1 MKVIKTKRNYGID
14 LLRILSM
21 LFVVLLHSYGQGGI
35 LANVTPGTMQYK
47 CSWMVEIIAFCAV
60 NIFALISGYVM
71 YDKKDIKLSSY
82 INLWFQVVF
91 YGLIV
96 TLIFDI
102 ADTTVATRSDYIRSI
117 LPVTKNLY
125 WYFTAYTGLFFLIP
139 FLDKAITNL
148 SNTALKKYFIIIIA
162 VFSVYDTITN
172 KFNLSLGYSVMWLL
186 LVYILGAI
194 LKKCEI
200 AKKVKTY
207 KLVLMLIGLY
217 LITFLYKMYGFEFN
231 IIEYSITKSIFI
243 NYTSPTIL
251 GVAVLYVLIFSRLKF
266 CSIFE
271 KIIKFAAP
279 SAFTIYLLNNHALI
293 WQYVISGMFSTT
305 ATRSV
310 IVILVYT
317 FGFSIAFVV
326 ISILIDRVR
335 IQLFKVLK
343 IQTLSIKIQNIIYYL
358 INKTTLLLK

>member
-1 MKVIKTKRNYGID
+1 
-14 LLRILSM
+14 M
-21 LFVVLLHSYGQGGI
+21 L
-35 LANVTPGTMQYK
+35 
-47 CSWMVEIIAFCAV
+47 
-60 NIFALISGYVM
+60 
-71 YDKKDIKLSSY
+71 
-82 INLWFQVVF
+82 
-91 YGLIV
+91 
-96 TLIFDI
+96 
-102 ADTTVATRSDYIRSI
+102 
-117 LPVTKNLY
+117 
-125 WYFTAYTGLFFLIP
+125 
-139 FLDKAITNL
+139 
-148 SNTALKKYFIIIIA
+148 
-162 VFSVYDTITN
+162 
-172 KFNLSLGYSVMWLL
+172 
-186 LVYILGAI
+186 
-194 LKKCEI
+194 
-200 AKKVKTY
+200 
-207 KLVLMLIGLY
+207 
-217 LITFLYKMYGFEFN
+217 N

-358 INKTTLLLK
+358 INKTTLILK